1 VAWAIGDD
9 AVEFLDAAVPFL
21 SLDATAHAPL
31 LTEAAYLASR
41 PQPGARFGVW
51 EGTFP
56 AAFVHVPRHPV
67 LLSAMPAEPLEL
79 VAALPA
85 ALPWEVGVED
95 VDAVAAALDREGG
108 ATAEGAR
115 IVMMRVAD
123 DAVLD
128 PTALDPDGQAHVA
141 TGTDGPLLAQ
151 WYGTLLASLDD
162 DATDLAFL
170 VDEPLSYAGALLWLN
185 RGEPVGVA
193 IRTRSAGG
201 VTKVTAAWSP
211 VDDRYAEAAFV
222 AACDA
227 ARAVAEHVVA
237 VARPGSAVED
247 RYLSLGLVRAA
258 ERVLLV

>member
-1 VAWAIGDD
+1 MAWAIGDD

-21 SLDATAHAPL
+21 SLDAAAHAPL

-51 EGTFP
+51 DGAVP

-67 LLSAMPAEPLEL
+67 LLSALPAEPVEL

-85 ALPWEVGVED
+85 ALPWEVRVED
-95 VDAVAAALDREGG
+95 VAAVAAALVRERG
-108 ATAEGAR
+108 ASAEAAR
-115 IVMMRVAD
+115 IVVMRVAA

-128 PTALDPDGQAHVA
+128 PTAVDPEGAARVA

-193 IRTRSAGG
+193 IRTRVAGG

-222 AACDA
+222 AACAA
-227 ARAVAEHVVA
+227 ARAVADHVVA
-237 VARPGSAVED
+237 MARPGSAIEE
-247 RYLSLGLVRAA
+247 RYRALGLVPAA
-258 ERVLLV
+258 ERVLLR